1 MDLKGLYAYSRLFD
15 FQTYQRLVMILNEQV
30 MKRIMLD
37 QSYNWAKSCPVPH
50 LHFIFEMLF
59 WPGVNMLIVYVEC
72 VNGSTGSCVLY
83 TTAGGQG

>member
-1 MDLKGLYAYSRLFD
+1 
-15 FQTYQRLVMILNEQV
+15 MILNEQV

-72 VNGSTGSCVLY
+72 VNGSAGSCVYFAPLVVKVNSNLNVRC
-83 TTAGGQG
+83 QLF